1 MTAQIEA
8 RMPSNSPTS
17 GTNLQSGITLTVCAS
32 IAISL
37 CFAIIY
43 IINRSIQPAVLVSTS
58 AAGLGLVTG
67 FFSRWSLLKRG
78 HLVRWLVAVVGL
90 CAGLVFLGWLS
101 AGLLGIDLFSR
112 TRDLPD
118 WHGLSQILL
127 GVVSSWLAIR
137 AWSGRSITHWGPLN
151 RVRLALLN
159 LRSSIH
165 TRLRPR
171 TVVDASSASMPSAAM
186 QISPRPQDHRSTT
199 RSPQRHREAKVRV
212 RQKARRARWSIKLSE
227 AVEHSCPF
235 CLGTVDPNDVRGF
248 KECPICHTLH
258 HADCWAVTGTCQ
270 VPHHHK

>member
-8 RMPSNSPTS
+8 RMPSNSSVS
-17 GTNLQSGITLTVCAS
+17 GTNLQSGVTLTVCAS

-58 AAGLGLVTG
+58 AAGLGLVSG

-78 HLVRWLVAVVGL
+78 HLMRWLVAVVGL

-101 AGLLGIDLFSR
+101 AGLLGIDIFSR
-112 TRDLPD
+112 SRDLPD
-118 WHGLSQILL
+118 WNGLSQILL

-137 AWSGRSITHWGPLN
+137 AWGGRSISHWGTLN
-151 RVRLALLN
+151 RVRLTVLS
-159 LRSSIH
+159 LRNSINA
-165 TRLRPR
+165 RLHPR
-171 TVVDASSASMPSAAM
+171 TVVDASTAATPSVVMPS
-186 QISPRPQDHRSTT
+186 SHRPVEHRPTART
-199 RSPQRHREAKVRV
+199 PVRQRATKVRV
-212 RQKARRARWSIKLSE
+212 RQKARRARSSVHLSE
-227 AVEHSCPF
+227 TVEHSCPF
-235 CLGTVDPNDVRGF
+235 CLGTVDPNNVKGF

-258 HADCWAVTGTCQ
+258 HVDCWAVTGTCQ

>member
-8 RMPSNSPTS
+8 RMPSNSTVS
-17 GTNLQSGITLTVCAS
+17 GTNLQSGVTLTVCAS

-58 AAGLGLVTG
+58 AVGLGLVTG

-78 HLVRWLVAVVGL
+78 HLVRWLVAIVGL

-101 AGLLGIDLFSR
+101 AGLLGIDLFNR

-118 WHGLSQILL
+118 WNGLSQILL

-137 AWSGRSITHWGPLN
+137 AWGERSIPQWGALN
-151 RVRLALLN
+151 RVRLSVLS
-159 LRSSIH
+159 LRSLIH
-165 TRLRPR
+165 TRLHPR
-171 TVVDASSASMPSAAM
+171 AVVDAPTASTPSVVMPV
-186 QISPRPQDHRSTT
+186 SPRAVEQRSTART
-199 RSPQRHREAKVRV
+199 PVRQRETKLRV
-212 RQKARRARWSIKLSE
+212 RQKSRRARSSVQLSE
-227 AVEHSCPF
+227 TVEHSCPF
-235 CLGTVDPNDVRGF
+235 CLGTVDPNDVKGF

-258 HADCWAVTGTCQ
+258 HFDCWAVTGTCQ